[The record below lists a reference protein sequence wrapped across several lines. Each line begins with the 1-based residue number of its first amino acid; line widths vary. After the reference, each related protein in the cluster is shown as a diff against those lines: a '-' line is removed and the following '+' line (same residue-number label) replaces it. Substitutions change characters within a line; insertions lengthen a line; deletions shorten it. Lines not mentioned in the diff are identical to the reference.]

1 LRPRVD
7 EGTRR
12 RQLAAP
18 PAAPPTGGYAL
29 VLEQVGKNFGDV
41 VAVRDVSLAVSEGEF
56 MSILGPSGCGKSTL
70 LRLIAGFL
78 RPSSGQIVILGRN
91 SNDIPAHRRPTNMVF
106 QQLALFP
113 HLTVYGNVA
122 FGLRIKRRSRSET
135 RDAVMSAL
143 AQVDLAGYENR
154 WPKQLSGGQ
163 QQRVAIARALVNRPA
178 ALLLDEPLGALDLR
192 LRRHL
197 QAQLRSLN
205 RLTGTTFVYVTHD
218 QEEAMAMSDRIAVM
232 EAGRIEQVG
241 SPAEIYTRPVN
252 RHVAE
257 FVGETNLLEGS
268 VAGRDADE
276 VRVTVRGHSLRL
288 PGHEIGQGTEA
299 VAISLRPEALRL
311 GGGPVGACS
320 CRGVIRETSYLGS
333 SIRYLVECPLSD
345 NLIVR
350 AQTPA
355 EIHPVGSQVTIQ
367 WDTGN
372 MVVLASSPDA
382 RR

>member
-7 EGTRR
+7 RGARP
-12 RQLAAP
+12 RQLAE
-18 PAAPPTGGYAL
+18 PAATEPGGEYAL
-29 VLEQVGKNFGDV
+29 VLDRVGRNFGDV
-41 VAVRDVSLAVSEGEF
+41 VAVHDVSLAVPAGEF
-56 MSILGPSGCGKSTL
+56 LSILGPSGCGKSTL

-113 HLTVYGNVA
+113 HLTVYANVA
-122 FGLRIKRRSRSET
+122 FGLRIKRRGRSET
-135 RDAVMSAL
+135 RDAVLSAL
-143 AQVDLAGYENR
+143 AQVDLTGYENR

-163 QQRVAIARALVNRPA
+163 QQRVAIARALINRPA
-178 ALLLDEPLGALDLR
+178 ALLLDEPLGALDLT

-232 EAGRIEQVG
+232 KAGRIEQVG
-241 SPAEIYTRPVN
+241 SPADIYTRPVN

-268 VAGRDADE
+268 VAGRDADAIW
-276 VRVTVRGHSLRL
+276 VTIRGHSLRL
-288 PGHEIGQGTEA
+288 PGHEIDQDA
-299 VAISLRPEALRL
+299 KSVAISLRPEALRL
-311 GGGPVGACS
+311 GGTPAGAGS

-333 SIRYLVECPLSD
+333 SIRYAIECPLSD
-345 NLIVR
+345 TLIVR
-350 AQTPA
+350 AQTPT
-355 EIHPVGSQVTIQ
+355 EIYPVGTNVTIQ
-367 WDTGN
+367 WDAGN
-372 MVVLASSPDA
+372 MVVLASSSDA
-382 RR
+382 GR

>member
-7 EGTRR
+7 GGTRR
-12 RQLAAP
+12 RQLAQ
-18 PAAPPTGGYAL
+18 PAAARPSGDYAL
-29 VLEQVGKNFGDV
+29 VLDQVGKSFGDV
-41 VAVRDVSLAVSEGEF
+41 VAVADVSLAVSEGEF

-91 SNDIPAHRRPTNMVF
+91 SNDVPAHRRPTNMVF

-113 HLTVYGNVA
+113 HLNVYGNVA

-135 RDAVMSAL
+135 RDAVLSAL

-163 QQRVAIARALVNRPA
+163 QQRVAIARALVNKPA
-178 ALLLDEPLGALDLR
+178 ALLLDEPLGALDLK

-197 QAQLRSLN
+197 QAQLKSLN

-232 EAGRIEQVG
+232 KAGRIEQAG

-268 VAGRDADE
+268 VAGRDGDAILL
-276 VRVTVRGHSLRL
+276 TVRGHSLRL
-288 PGHEIGQGTEA
+288 PGPEIDEQAESVT
-299 VAISLRPEALRL
+299 ISLRPEAVRL
-311 GGGPVGACS
+311 GDPPAGVCS
-320 CRGVIRETSYLGS
+320 CHGVVREMSYLGS
-333 SIRYLVECPLSD
+333 SIRYLIECPLSEA
-345 NLIVR
+345 LIVR

-355 EIHPVGSQVTIQ
+355 EIHQVGGQVTIQ
-367 WDTGN
+367 WDAGN